1 MADENPYQTTPTG
14 LGRETPMFGP
24 PPWPEQGGI
33 PFEGTLTYED
43 FLHAQRLHA
52 GMRGGFA
59 LPAIVITIASLLIG
73 LMAWEGPRLTPA
85 TLLAFSVPLV
95 VVALLV
101 IRRYSYRQMWTSS
114 KLNGQPMMGHIS
126 DVGVELRLPILEAR
140 MTWPAYLK
148 YKADD
153 ELLLIYQQPAMFNL
167 FPRRFFRDDADWQA
181 SRELL
186 EQHLGE

>member
-1 MADENPYQTTPTG
+1 MADDNPYQTSPTG
-14 LGRETPMFGP
+14 LGRDTPMFGP

-52 GMRGGFA
+52 GMRGGYV
-59 LPAIVITIASLLIG
+59 LPAIVVTIASLLIG
-73 LMAWEGPRLTPA
+73 LMAWDRPRLTPA

-95 VVALLV
+95 VLALLV
-101 IRRYSYRQMWTSS
+101 VRRYSYRQMWTAS

-186 EQHLGE
+186 EQHLAE